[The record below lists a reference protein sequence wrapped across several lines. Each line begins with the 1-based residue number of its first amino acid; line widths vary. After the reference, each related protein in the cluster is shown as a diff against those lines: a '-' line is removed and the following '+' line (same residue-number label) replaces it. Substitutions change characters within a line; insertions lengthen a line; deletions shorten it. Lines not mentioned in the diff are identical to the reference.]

1 MSAKYAP
8 ADQSAILR
16 PGPWRHRFVPA
27 NGARFHVSEAGE
39 ADAPLIVLLHG
50 FPQMWWCWR
59 DQIPALVDAG
69 YRVAA
74 MDLRGFGA
82 SDKPPH
88 GYDTGG
94 LARDVSGVIRSLGAR
109 DATVIGQGLG
119 GSVAWSMPALFPQL
133 TRAVASLAMPH
144 PLHLRSIFRKA
155 AGPGVLKHLAIFQV
169 PFLPERLLRRKDLAV
184 SLLRQWGGSDLL
196 DDDVA
201 EVYRTAARVPFVPY
215 GSMEPYR
222 WLVRSIPRGDGRRFN
237 RSVRQPVTVP
247 ALQVHGSADPCL
259 RPESIKTSLRYA
271 GNQFR
276 FEILDGVG
284 HFPAEEAPEQVTS
297 LLLEWLA
304 EVDPRN

>member
-1 MSAKYAP
+1 MSAHTAP
-8 ADQSAILR
+8 ADQSVILR

-27 NGARFHVSEAGE
+27 NGARFHVAEAGE
-39 ADAPLIVLLHG
+39 TDAPLLVLLHG

-59 DQIPALVDAG
+59 DHIPAFVAAG

-109 DATVIGQGLG
+109 DATIIGQGLG

-133 TRAVASLAMPH
+133 TRAVASVAMPH
-144 PLHLRSIFRKA
+144 PLHLRSVFRRA

-169 PFLPERLLRRKDLAV
+169 PFWPERLLRNKDLAV
-184 SLLRQWGGSDLL
+184 TLLREWGGTDWLT
-196 DDDVA
+196 A
-201 EVYRTAARVPFVPY
+201 EAEQVYRAAARVPFVPY

-237 RSVRQPVTVP
+237 RAVRRPVTVP
-247 ALQVHGSADPCL
+247 ALQIHGSADPCL
-259 RPESIKTSLRYA
+259 RPERIKTSLRYA
-271 GNQFR
+271 GNRFR
-276 FEILDGVG
+276 FEIVDGAG
-284 HFPAEEAPEQVTS
+284 HFPVEEAPEQVGA
-297 LLLEWLA
+297 LLTDWLA
-304 EVDPRN
+304 QVDPVA